1 MIKFFLAIFAAM
13 VTSFLGL
20 IAVEVLSAFAHPFPE
35 GFSGTKEEMCE
46 HVAKYPHWFLAVVV
60 VLWSGVSALGTW
72 VAKRMAGKNAAI
84 VMSLLLGL
92 GVFTNVLQL
101 PYPLWFEWVIVPSVV
116 AASLVIVF
124 KSAKGSRGVTD
135 PLPVP

>member
-1 MIKFFLAIFAAM
+1 MVKFLLAILAAM

-20 IAVEVLSAFAHPFPE
+20 IAVEVMSAFAHPFPE

-46 HVAKYPHWFLAVVV
+46 HVANYPHWFLAVVV
-60 VLWSGVSALGTW
+60 ILWSGVSALATW
-72 VAKRMAGKNAAI
+72 VAKRMGGKHAAM
-84 VMSLLLGL
+84 VMALLLGL
-92 GVFTNVLQL
+92 GVVTNILQL

-116 AASLVIVF
+116 AASVVIVF
-124 KSAKGSRGVTD
+124 KSAKGSRALID